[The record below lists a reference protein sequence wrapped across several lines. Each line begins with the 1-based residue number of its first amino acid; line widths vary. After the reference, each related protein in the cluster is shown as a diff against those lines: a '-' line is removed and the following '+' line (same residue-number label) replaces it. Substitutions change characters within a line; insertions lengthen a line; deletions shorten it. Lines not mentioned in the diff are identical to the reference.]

1 MNSDRLSAFLCA
13 ILPHF
18 EIMIRNSFDN
28 VKDIIYNI
36 IRKNIVFRYAK
47 GDKMKKKIEELLQL
61 AESRINEALSGK
73 LLGDV
78 KVEFLGKNGS
88 VTSLMKGM
96 KDVAP
101 EDRPKIGQM
110 VNEVRK
116 KIEDAIAKRE
126 ADIKA
131 RELKERLAEEAVD
144 VTLPGK
150 VGALGSL
157 HPITLVKNQL
167 TEAFTG
173 LGFEI
178 FEGPEIELDEINFQ
192 KLNIPKDHPARDMQD
207 TFYITD
213 NILLRTHTSPGQVR
227 VMTTKQPPIKVMCPG
242 RVYRSDDDATHSP
255 IFHQIEG
262 LVIDKNVSL
271 CDLKGSLEE
280 IMKRIFNS
288 DIKTRLR
295 PSYFPF
301 TEPSV
306 EIDVSC
312 FECGG
317 KGCKLCKGTG
327 WLEVLGAGMVNRKV
341 LEGCGIDPDVYT
353 GYAFGIGLER
363 IAMLK
368 YHIPDIRMLFD
379 SDLRFTKQF
388 K

>member
-1 MNSDRLSAFLCA
+1 
-13 ILPHF
+13 
-18 EIMIRNSFDN
+18 
-28 VKDIIYNI
+28 
-36 IRKNIVFRYAK
+36 
-47 GDKMKKKIEELLQL
+47 MKEKIEQL
-61 AESRINEALSGK
+61 IADANRKISEAFSGK
-73 LLGDV
+73 ILNDV
-78 KVEFLGKNGS
+78 RVELLGKNGS
-88 VTSLMKGM
+88 VTGLMKGM

-110 VNEVRK
+110 VNDLRK
-116 KIEDAIAKRE
+116 KIETIIAKRE
-126 ADIKA
+126 E
-131 RELKERLAEEAVD
+131 ELKKKELAEKLEAESVD
-144 VTLPGK
+144 ITLPGT
-150 VGALGSL
+150 VAESGAL
-157 HPITLVKNQL
+157 HPITLVKNEL
-167 TEAFTG
+167 IEAFSG
-173 LGFEI
+173 LGFQI
-178 FEGPEIELDEINFQ
+178 YEGPEIELDKINFQ
-192 KLNIPKDHPARDMQD
+192 LLNIPEDHPARDMQD

-227 VMTTKQPPIKVMCPG
+227 VMTTQKPPIKVMCPG

-262 LVIDKNVSL
+262 LVIDKNISL

-280 IMKRIFNS
+280 ILKRIFNS
-288 DIKTRLR
+288 DIRTRLR

-327 WLEVLGAGMVNRKV
+327 WIEVLGAGMVNRKV
-341 LEGCGIDPDVYT
+341 LEGCGIDPDVYS

-368 YHIPDIRMLFD
+368 YHIPDIRMFFD

-388 K
+388 R

>member
-1 MNSDRLSAFLCA
+1 
-13 ILPHF
+13 
-18 EIMIRNSFDN
+18 
-28 VKDIIYNI
+28 
-36 IRKNIVFRYAK
+36 
-47 GDKMKKKIEELLQL
+47 MKEKIEQL
-61 AESRINEALSGK
+61 IADANRKISEAFSGK
-73 LLGDV
+73 ILNDV
-78 KVEFLGKNGS
+78 RVELLGKNGS
-88 VTSLMKGM
+88 VTGLMKGM

-110 VNEVRK
+110 VNDLRK
-116 KIEDAIAKRE
+116 KIETIIAKRE
-126 ADIKA
+126 E
-131 RELKERLAEEAVD
+131 ELKKKELAEKLEAESVD
-144 VTLPGK
+144 ITLPGT
-150 VGALGSL
+150 VAESGAL
-157 HPITLVKNQL
+157 HPITLVKNEL
-167 TEAFTG
+167 IEAFSG
-173 LGFEI
+173 LGFQI
-178 FEGPEIELDEINFQ
+178 YEGPEIELDKINFQ
-192 KLNIPKDHPARDMQD
+192 LLNIPEDHPARDMQD

-227 VMTTKQPPIKVMCPG
+227 VMTTQKPPIKVMCPG

-262 LVIDKNVSL
+262 LVIDKNISL

-280 IMKRIFNS
+280 ILKRIFNS
-288 DIKTRLR
+288 DIRTRLR
-295 PSYFPF
+295 PSYFLF

-327 WLEVLGAGMVNRKV
+327 WIEVLGAGMVNRKV
-341 LEGCGIDPDVYT
+341 LEGCGIDPDVYS

-368 YHIPDIRMLFD
+368 YHIPDIRMFFD

-388 K
+388 R

>member
-1 MNSDRLSAFLCA
+1 MKEKIA
-13 ILPHF
+13 ILLD
-18 EIMIRNSFDN
+18 EAL
-28 VKDIIYNI
+28 KQ
-36 IRKNIVFRYAK
+36 
-47 GDKMKKKIEELLQL
+47 IEC
-61 AESRINEALSGK
+61 ASTNEALNEIRVN
-73 LLGDV
+73 L
-78 KVEFLGKNGS
+78 LGKNGS
-88 VTSLMKGM
+88 VTGLLKGM
-96 KDVAP
+96 KDVSK
-101 EDRPKIGQM
+101 EDRPKVGQM
-110 VNEVRK
+110 VNELRVS
-116 KIEDAIAKRE
+116 IETKLSEKTAQ
-126 ADIKA
+126 IKEK
-131 RELKERLAEEAVD
+131 ELEIKLLAEKID
-144 VTLPGK
+144 VTLPAK
-150 VGALGSL
+150 ANKIGALS
-157 HPITLVKNQL
+157 PITLVKNQL
-167 TEAFTG
+167 IEAFSG

-207 TFYITD
+207 TFYITE

-227 VMTTKQPPIKVMCPG
+227 VMTEKKPPIKVMCPG

-262 LVIDKNVSL
+262 LVVDKNISL
-271 CDLKGSLEE
+271 CDLKGSLEQ
-280 IMKRIFNS
+280 ILKHIFGK

-306 EIDVSC
+306 EVDVSC

-327 WLEVLGAGMVNRKV
+327 WIEVLGAGMVNRNV
-341 LEGCGIDPDVYT
+341 LINCGIDPDEYT

-368 YHIPDIRMLFD
+368 YHVPDIRMYFD
-379 SDLRFTKQF
+379 SDIRFIKQF